1 MTAYTWRPRGVP
13 RHVATP
19 GKNVRLAVCG
29 AFRWPDG
36 PFLFHHG
43 LRSVDTAC
51 FLGLTVR
58 LARRARATKKR
69 IVLVLDNSS
78 AHTSARSTRVLKELR
93 ALVRPFWIPPYS
105 SELLNEI
112 EPVWGHLKEDYFSQ
126 MLVRS
131 PRQFVDEAVAF
142 LTTLSRPGALR
153 NALKPRKRKSM
164 GKKFRRV
171 A

>member
-1 MTAYTWRPRGVP
+1 MTTYTWRPRGVP

-29 AFRWPDG
+29 ACRWPDG

-51 FLGLTVR
+51 FLGLVVR
-58 LARRARATKKR
+58 LARRARATKKP
-69 IVLVLDNSS
+69 IVLVLDNAS

-93 ALVRPFWIPPYS
+93 ALVQPFWLPLYS

-126 MLVRS
+126 MSTRPSPSSRLCPSRGPSETPSSRGSARAWERS
-131 PRQFVDEAVAF
+131 SAG
-142 LTTLSRPGALR
+142 SLR
-153 NALKPRKRKSM
+153 S
-164 GKKFRRV
+164 
-171 A
+171 